1 MRSSSPLL
9 GIGDCNTRG
18 ADGDAGVGKLK
29 GDQQKAGL

>member
-9 GIGDCNTRG
+9 GIGGYNTRG

-29 GDQQKAGL
+29 GGQQKVGL